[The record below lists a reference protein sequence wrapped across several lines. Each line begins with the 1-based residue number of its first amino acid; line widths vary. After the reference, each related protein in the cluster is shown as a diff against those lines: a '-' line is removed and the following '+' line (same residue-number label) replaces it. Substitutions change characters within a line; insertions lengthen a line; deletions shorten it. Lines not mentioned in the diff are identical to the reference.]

1 MAEHYRSL
9 VAVMLILER
18 EADGRREL
26 LLQRRQNTGYA
37 DGLWDVAVSGHLE
50 EGESLAMAVVRE
62 AGEELGITVR
72 REDLRLVTVTH
83 KYAPQGGKGYLNHYF
98 VCGAFTGTPRVS
110 EPDKC
115 AGVEWF
121 DREALPVAD
130 MVPDRMRAIRNYE
143 QSVFYSEWD

>member
-50 EGESLAMAVVRE
+50 EGESLAMD
-62 AGEELGITVR
+62 T
-72 REDLRLVTVTH
+72 
-83 KYAPQGGKGYLNHYF
+83 
-98 VCGAFTGTPRVS
+98 
-110 EPDKC
+110 
-115 AGVEWF
+115 
-121 DREALPVAD
+121 
-130 MVPDRMRAIRNYE
+130 
-143 QSVFYSEWD
+143 